1 MTWIPVEST
10 VSHILGYGGTTVS
23 LEELRTCSTNE
34 LLELSDELLTAFSE
48 ELMGVSEEELAMF
61 SEELLGVCDC
71 TDEEESASMASLL
84 RRSWLSGISA
94 TEELDCISG
103 LSEAS
108 LLFGLLLSGSTG
120 PIT

>member
-1 MTWIPVEST
+1 MELLDS
-10 VSHILGYGGTTVS
+10 S
-23 LEELRTCSTNE
+23 LTLDELRGFSTKV

-48 ELMGVSEEELAMF
+48 ELMGVSEEELARF
-61 SEELLGVCDC
+61 SEELLDDC

-84 RRSWLSGISA
+84 RRSWLSGIST

-103 LSEAS
+103 VSEAS

-120 PIT
+120 PMT